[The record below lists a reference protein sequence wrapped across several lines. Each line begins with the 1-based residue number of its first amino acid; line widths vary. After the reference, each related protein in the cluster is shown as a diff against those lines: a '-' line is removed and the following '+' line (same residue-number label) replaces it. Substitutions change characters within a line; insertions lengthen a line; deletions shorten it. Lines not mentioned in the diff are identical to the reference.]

1 MKQKFISIKKI
12 VMPVMQALI
21 LVSSLTG
28 CAVKQA
34 DFAELMNEADNLNVE
49 LAIGQLDET
58 SKNVTVYM
66 PSFGINNLKNQD
78 DNAAATQFKDA
89 FGKLKPA
96 TTLMGVMTGN
106 NGDTRYFMV
115 PGTAASNQ
123 SSSEFVAANQAA
135 EQLYT
140 HISPDV
146 FKKTPDLEGA
156 VKAAIASSIYYNTWS
171 STFVEDS
178 SEQNSVASGYVET
191 SINKV
196 NMLTGVFN
204 TVFGSDNIPGDDSLY
219 GEATADMIA
228 EFESRLSGAAESARQ
243 TGTKQGEALANSIDT
258 FLDSSDAENSI
269 RKLMY
274 MERFTDVDYVS
285 GNPDI
290 ESNEDIATVESGASA
305 NQINSA
311 QVLFENATKI
321 DTLEVIYNVV
331 REYDSD
337 FNTDL
342 ADKAYEDIAVAD
354 ITNTEFKDL
363 DGSDLTVKG
372 VDELYDTAVTKADGQ
387 KVETSRSEESVAREY
402 QGVMNNNDKN
412 SGILTAG
419 QWEMYNDAA
428 TNTSILTNLNSKT
441 TKDLSLVSD
450 MQVTDLYL
458 MLLGASHNIDNGYN
472 TGLETTVINTGVT
485 DTGDTEPM
493 DADSLEYEFDLYVE
507 TYKYDNN
514 VTDDDLRNNQDTR
527 YDMFYWI
534 WKSGYTYADAE
545 TEQADGCTNE
555 FVQQYIDWYYDYS
568 NGEIDMEDNKGTSGL
583 SGGWTIDEESGD
595 LMISG
600 DAYESMKE
608 QIEAHGG
615 EIIED
620 HEQGEAYREQGREDS
635 QKLHEDLQD
644 TEYMDQKMEEMIQE
658 FYNRYGYYPSG
669 Y

>member
-1 MKQKFISIKKI
+1 
-12 VMPVMQALI
+12 MPVMQALI

-89 FGKLKPA
+89 FGKLNPA

-243 TGTKQGEALANSIDT
+243 TGTKQGEALANSIDA

-290 ESNEDIATVESGASA
+290 ESNEDIATAESGASA

-321 DTLEVIYNVV
+321 DALEVIYNVV

-342 ADKAYEDIAVAD
+342 ADKAYEDMAVAD
-354 ITNTEFKDL
+354 VTNTEFKDL

-387 KVETSRSEESVAREY
+387 KVETSRSKGGVAREY

-412 SGILTAG
+412 NGVLTAG

-485 DTGDTEPM
+485 DTGDSEAAGE
-493 DADSLEYEFDLYVE
+493 DEGIQYEFDLYVE
-507 TYKYDNN
+507 TYKYDNG
-514 VTDDDLRNNQDTR
+514 VTDEDLRNNQDTR

-555 FVQQYIDWYYDYS
+555 FVQQYIDWYYGYS
-568 NGEIDMEDNKGTSGL
+568 NGEIDMGDNEGTSGL

-595 LMISG
+595 LVISG

-608 QIEAHGG
+608 QIEAQGG
-615 EIIED
+615 EILETQED
-620 HEQGEAYREQGREDS
+620 ADRENAEVRENT
-635 QKLHEDLQD
+635 QKLHEDLQS
-644 TEYMDQKMEEMIQE
+644 EELKNQLDSLAQQ
-658 FYNRYGYYPSG
+658 FYEEYGYYPE
-669 Y
+669 